1 MKQELLVE
9 CKNVAVEFGGVRVLE
24 DVTFSLN
31 KGELLGIVGPNG
43 GGKTTLLRLLLG
55 LEKAASGTISLFGKA
70 PGMCPRRIGY
80 VPQRLLFD
88 RDFPLSIQELVLMGR
103 LSSKK
108 MGERYNH
115 HDYERAKAALLQ
127 VGLERHAKRWCGE
140 LSGGQLQRA
149 FIARALAGDPE
160 LLLLDEPTA
169 SIDPQMKTT
178 LYDLIESLK
187 AHLTMILVS
196 HDTEAISHHV
206 TRMVSLNVTL
216 TPLQQPFPACSHP
229 SACYL

>member
-1 MKQELLVE
+1 MKAEVLVE
-9 CKNVAVEFGGVRVLE
+9 CKNVGVTLNGITVLQ
-24 DVTFSLN
+24 DVTFSLV

-55 LEKAASGTISLFGKA
+55 LEKATTGSIQLFGKA
-70 PGMCPRRIGY
+70 TGVHHGRIGY

-88 RDFPLSIQELVLMGR
+88 RDFPLSVQELVVMGR
-103 LSSKK
+103 LATKK
-108 MGERYNH
+108 VGEHYNRF
-115 HDYERAKAALLQ
+115 DYERVDAALHL
-127 VGLERHAKRWCGE
+127 VGLEHYAKRWCGE

-169 SIDPQMKTT
+169 SIDPQMTTT

-187 AHLTMILVS
+187 KQLTMILVS

-206 TRMVSLNVTL
+206 TRMASLNVTL
-216 TPLQQPFPACSHP
+216 TMLHNHYPTCSNP
-229 SACYL
+229 SACYR